1 MTNFQYFY
9 DNVTALGRHVNHDER
24 SKELLLLMR
33 QA

>member
-24 SKELLLLMR
+24 SKGFCF
-33 QA
+33 